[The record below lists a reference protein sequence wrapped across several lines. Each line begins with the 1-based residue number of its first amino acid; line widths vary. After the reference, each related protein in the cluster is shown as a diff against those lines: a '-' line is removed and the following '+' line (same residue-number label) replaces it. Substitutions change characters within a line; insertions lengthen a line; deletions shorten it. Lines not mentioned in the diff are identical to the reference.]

1 MTLFER
7 DDDGPVMNWLGVF
20 AKERMLYALVKVD
33 TAVGELAEGS
43 LGLEGY
49 TTATVSADI
58 LSSTAP
64 LCGLSTGFSSI
75 S

>member
-1 MTLFER
+1 
-7 DDDGPVMNWLGVF
+7 MNWLGVF